1 MIYKKNNIIDKYT
14 VVFPIKQSFYAE
26 TYRVIMPEGV
36 LGFLK
41 LICHSKLRADQLDS
55 RGRIKEVNLVKA
67 VRHHNLCRFVDSG
80 QLEKDGEL
88 YTYYVMDFVS
98 SETVEERMHRVH
110 FTANDIKIMSKAV
123 LNALK
128 ALHSN
133 SRCILHNDVTAENV
147 LYDLM
152 GRMCDVKLIDFGS
165 ASYASD
171 KLEIPDIE
179 STNPFYMAPERLEG
193 VCSVESDLYSVGVLI
208 YRLLFGRVPWS
219 VNIIDVPV
227 NERVS
232 VINESRKK
240 PLLLPDMNILGL
252 DEQLTNTIVK
262 ALQFLPEN
270 RFHSAQEFI
279 EALEN
284 KSIVRK
290 QSTEILRG
298 SITRDTQSQ
307 EQSSPNILIGNGFAD
322 VAGMDLLKEQ
332 LQSDVIDLLNDQE
345 RAKSLGL
352 SIPNGLLFYGP
363 PGCGKTFFAEKF
375 AEELKCNYIYVKCS
389 DVASPYIHGGQDKIA
404 AIFQEAREK
413 APSIIFLDEIDA
425 LLKSR
430 DKHTNVS
437 EAGEVNEFLEQLNN
451 CGKDKVLVIG
461 ATNKPKEIDEAALRA
476 GRIELK
482 YYIPLP
488 DMQTRS
494 QLFKIE
500 LDKRSSS
507 KVMDFQKLAE
517 MTNDY
522 SCADIKLVIDTAA
535 RIVFR
540 SKKSKI
546 TEEDIVSALKSI
558 KPSLSKSAIKAHLKI
573 REEFDNPNANDVRRT
588 IGFRMDSHDDDKNSK

>member
-26 TYRVIMPEGV
+26 TYRVIMPEGI

-80 QLEKDGEL
+80 QIVKDGEL

-98 SETVEERMHRVH
+98 SETVEERLRRVH
-110 FTANDIKIMSKAV
+110 FTANDIKIMAKAV

-147 LYDLM
+147 LYDLV

-171 KLEIPDIE
+171 NLEMPDIE

-193 VCSVESDLYSVGVLI
+193 VCSVESDLYSVGVFI

-227 NERVS
+227 NERVY
-232 VINESRKK
+232 VINDSRRK
-240 PLLLPDMNILGL
+240 PLLLPNINISGL

-262 ALQFLPEN
+262 SLQYHPEN

-279 EALEN
+279 EALED

-298 SITRDTQSQ
+298 NIIRDTRSQ
-307 EQSSPNILIGNGFAD
+307 EDSSPNVLKGNGFAD

-332 LQSDVIDLLNDQE
+332 LQSDVIDLLHDQE
-345 RAKSLGL
+345 RANSLGL
-352 SIPNGLLFYGP
+352 TIPNGLLFYGP
-363 PGCGKTFFAEKF
+363 PGCGKTYFAEKF

-389 DVASPYIHGGQDKIA
+389 DVASPYIHGGQEKIA
-404 AIFQEAREK
+404 AIFQEARVK

-430 DKHTNVS
+430 DKHNNVS

-476 GRIELK
+476 GRLELK
-482 YYIPLP
+482 YFIPLP
-488 DMQTRS
+488 DQPTRS

-500 LDKRSSS
+500 LSKRSSS
-507 KVMDFQKLAE
+507 ELIDYDKLSK
-517 MTNDY
+517 MTVGY
-522 SCADIKLVIDTAA
+522 SCADIKLLIDTAA

-540 SKKSKI
+540 NKKNEISEYDVI
-546 TEEDIVSALKSI
+546 AAMSSI
-558 KPSLSKSAIKAHLKI
+558 KPSLSKAAIKVHLTI
-573 REEFDNPNANDVRRT
+573 RDEFENPNANETRRS
-588 IGFRMDSHDDDKNSK
+588 IGFRTDYTNDEPK